1 MDSNVNLAV
10 REACR
15 RMRTQP
21 SMLAKTVRWFAK
33 TMSPHEATDAYTND
47 SDFWLDVF
55 LKLDHDTQLEL
66 LNDER
71 KRTDTANKA
80 KWDKIKPTWRY

>member
-15 RMRTQP
+15 RMHTQP

-33 TMSPHEATDAYTND
+33 TMSPHDDSYRND
-47 SDFWLDVF
+47 PDFWLDVF
-55 LKLDHDTQLEL
+55 LKLDHDVQLEL

-80 KWDKIKPTWRY
+80 KWLNIKPAWRY

>member
-33 TMSPHEATDAYTND
+33 TMSPHDDSYTDD
-47 SDFWLDVF
+47 PDLWLDVF
-55 LKLDHDTQLEL
+55 LKLDHDVQLEL

-71 KRTDTANKA
+71 MRTKENSAQRWNKV
-80 KWDKIKPTWRY
+80 KPSWTR